1 MKLNAAK
8 FERSPGKIFHIR
20 QESSL
25 TPLDYKGIKLKLDSP
40 IQLTGQA
47 FFKDDT
53 VYLDASVKATVR
65 RRCSRCLKELL
76 VEVTRRDDFE
86 FKRGENEGERLS
98 SQRFIYGYQGEE
110 IELLPLFSNLIASSL
125 DPKPLCKPDCAG
137 ICPRCGVDLNEE
149 DCKCVERKHVDP
161 RLAKLKELL

>member
-1 MKLNAAK
+1 MKLDVAK
-8 FERSPGKIFHIR
+8 LEHSPGKIFHIR

-25 TPLDYKGIKLKLDSP
+25 TPLDYKGLKLKLESP
-40 IQLTGQA
+40 IQLTGEA

-53 VYLDASVKATVR
+53 VYLDATIKATIR
-65 RRCSRCLKELL
+65 RRCSRCSKELL

-98 SQRFIYGYQGEE
+98 SQWFVYGYRGQE
-110 IELLPLFSNLIASSL
+110 IELLSLFSNLIVSSL

-137 ICPRCGVDLNEE
+137 ICPRCGADLNEE
-149 DCKCVERKHVDP
+149 DCKCVEEKQVDP